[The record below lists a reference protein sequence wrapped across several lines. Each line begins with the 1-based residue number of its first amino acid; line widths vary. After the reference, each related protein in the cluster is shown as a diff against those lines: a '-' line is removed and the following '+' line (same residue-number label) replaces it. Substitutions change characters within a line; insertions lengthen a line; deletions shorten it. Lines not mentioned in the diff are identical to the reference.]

1 MVPGVVGGES
11 VPSLEGLV
19 TDNARVGHIKMS
31 FHMTPHP
38 RLVRHSLATGL
49 AHILSWPFSFHS
61 LEHRFQKLV
70 QV

>member
-1 MVPGVVGGES
+1 MVPAIVGGES
-11 VPSLEGLV
+11 VPCLEGLA
-19 TDNARVGHIKMS
+19 TDDARVEHIKMS

-49 AHILSWPFSFHS
+49 THVLSWTFSLHS
-61 LEHRFQKLV
+61 LEHRSQKLV